1 MMSTTTTNSNP
12 FANACGVLGAAFG
25 FLMVA
30 GETGDFGAAIGAA
43 LVCGV
48 IGVVVGHVVTA
59 AVRVIISLLLFFLVV
74 LPILAILGR
83 LGDAS
88 SPAAMLP
95 EPAPHVDV
103 TACHRAG
110 GRLAI

>member
-1 MMSTTTTNSNP
+1 MSTTNSNP
-12 FANACGVLGAAFG
+12 FAKACGVLGAAFG

-30 GETGDFGAAIGAA
+30 GESGDFGAALGAA
-43 LVCGV
+43 FVFGL

-59 AVRVIISLLLFFLVV
+59 AVRVVLSLLLFLLVV
-74 LPILAILGR
+74 LRILAILGR

-95 EPAPHVDV
+95 EPVPHVEV
-103 TACHRAG
+103 TACHLAG
-110 GRLAI
+110 GHSAI